1 VAKSQ
6 ASGRRYAQAVFDLA
20 SETNA
25 FDQWSADLRA
35 IADFATEPDVAG
47 ILASAKVP
55 RDAKL
60 HLLETALA
68 GAASAQAMNLVR
80 LLNERDKLTAAR
92 QLQVAFQELLDAR
105 RGIAHATVTTA
116 VALSDDER
124 TAIATRL
131 SALTG
136 KQVDV
141 TPVVDE
147 AILGG
152 IIARIG
158 DQLIDASTRT
168 RLVALRRK
176 LEGAAR

>member
-1 VAKSQ
+1 VATRQTS
-6 ASGRRYAQAVFDLA
+6 ARRYAQAVFDLA
-20 SETNA
+20 SETNT
-25 FDQWSADLRA
+25 FDQWSADLRT
-35 IADFATEPDVAG
+35 IADFATEADVAG
-47 ILASAKVP
+47 ILASARVP
-55 RDAKL
+55 RDSKL
-60 HLLETALA
+60 RLLETALA
-68 GAASAQAMNLVR
+68 SAVSGQAMNLVR
-80 LLNERDKLTAAR
+80 LLNERDKLAVAR
-92 QLQVAFQELLDAR
+92 QLQTVFQELLDER

-141 TPVVDE
+141 TPIVDE

-158 DQLIDASTRT
+158 DQLIDGSTRT
-168 RLVALRRK
+168 RLVALRRR